1 MGFEKDSKR
10 IRGRFERGFQKGI
23 REGDSKQR
31 LQTVLETFLVTAVQA
46 FAQSGVTGRNAAY
59 FKDSEHS
66 GRGTQKVLIFSK
78 NPKIQ
83 NFLEDRA
90 GRA

>member
-46 FAQSGVTGRNAAY
+46 FAQLGVTGRNAAY

-78 NPKIQ
+78 NPKKPKK
-83 NFLEDRA
+83 LEDRA